1 MKKRHLLII
10 IDNILI
16 VLGVFMAYIMA
27 LDQGTTSS
35 RALIIEKN
43 GTIKAMA
50 QQEFEQIFPQEQWVE
65 HDPETIWTC
74 QKDMM
79 LKVLSDESISLSEI
93 SAIGITNQR
102 ETTVVWDKNTGQP
115 VYNAIVWQCRRTSEL
130 CHKLNSEGKTS
141 IFKEK
146 TGLPLDAYFSG
157 TKIRWILDN
166 VDGAREKADAGN
178 LLFGTIDSWLIW
190 KLTAGK
196 VHVTDMTNACRTLLF
211 NIHTQKWDQELLN
224 ILQIPESMLPEVK
237 SSSEIYGYTDK
248 DLFGS
253 EVPIAGIA
261 GDQQAALFGQMCLKK
276 GDVKNT
282 YGTGCFLL
290 MNTGEEPIHSSKGL
304 LTTIALNIGGKTTYA
319 LEGSIF
325 MGGAVIQWL
334 RDNLGIIDN
343 APQCDALAA
352 ETVNNG
358 GVYLVSAFQG
368 LGAPYWGMEA
378 RASISGLTRGSDKRH
393 ICRAALESIAFRSR
407 DVIDVMAE
415 ESGIPLQSIRVD
427 GGASRSNIL
436 MEIQSNISASEVIR
450 PKSIET
456 TALGAAYL
464 AGLAV
469 GYWES
474 IGDIS
479 SIWQEDRVFKP
490 SMPEAEREELYK
502 GWKEAVKKCLM

>member
-1 MKKRHLLII
+1 
-10 IDNILI
+10 
-16 VLGVFMAYIMA
+16 MAYIMA

-43 GTIKAMA
+43 GNIKAMA
-50 QQEFEQIFPQEQWVE
+50 QEEFTQIFPHEQWVE

-79 LKVLSDESISLSEI
+79 EKVLRDEKIPLSEMA
-93 SAIGITNQR
+93 AIGITNQR
-102 ETTVVWDKNTGQP
+102 ETTVVWDKNTGEP
-115 VYNAIVWQCRRTSEL
+115 VYNAIVWQCRRTSDLCYEL
-130 CHKLNSEGKTS
+130 SNEGKAS

-166 VDGAREKADAGN
+166 VEGARERAEGGD
-178 LLFGTIDSWLIW
+178 LLFGTIDTWLIW

-211 NIHTQKWDQELLN
+211 NIHTQKWDQELLD
-224 ILQIPESMLPEVK
+224 ILKIPASLLPEVK
-237 SSSEIYGYTDK
+237 SCSEIYGYTDK
-248 DLFGS
+248 NLLGA
-253 EVPIAGIA
+253 EVPISGIA

-276 GDVKNT
+276 GEVKNT

-290 MNTGEEPIHSSKGL
+290 MNTGEEPIPSTKGL
-304 LTTIALNIGGKTTYA
+304 LTTIALNINGKTTYA
-319 LEGSIF
+319 LEGSVF

-343 APQCDALAA
+343 ARQCDELA
-352 ETVNNG
+352 EQTENN

-378 RASISGLTRGSDKRH
+378 RASISGLTRGSDKRQ
-393 ICRAALESIAFRSR
+393 ICRAALESIAFRTR

-415 ESGIPLQSIRVD
+415 ESGIPLNCIRVD

-436 MEIQSNISASEVIR
+436 MEIQSNISNTMVIR

-469 GYWES
+469 GFWKSMDE
-474 IGDIS
+474 IS
-479 SIWQEDRVFKP
+479 NIWQEDRIFTP
-490 SMPEAEREELYK
+490 SMDSDERESLYE
-502 GWKEAVKKCLM
+502 GWKIAVKKCLM